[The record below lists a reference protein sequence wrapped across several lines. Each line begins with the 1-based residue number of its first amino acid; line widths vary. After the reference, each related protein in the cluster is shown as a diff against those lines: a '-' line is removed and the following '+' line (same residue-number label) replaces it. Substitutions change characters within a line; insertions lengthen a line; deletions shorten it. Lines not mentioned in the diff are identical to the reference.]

1 MGIDEL
7 HLHRGRRSSSTCAKY
22 ADALRKI
29 SFVRFSSRT
38 SRSTSFTHLA
48 LHLLHALAFR
58 GRQATAEPAIALGL
72 PDPLPERLGRAPQL
86 ARNRLDR
93 GPLGRVLSPMLADQP
108 HRSLSYFGGIP
119 TQS

>member
-7 HLHRGRRSSSTCAKY
+7 HHHRGRRSSSACAKY
-22 ADALRKI
+22 ADALRKNL
-29 SFVRFSSRT
+29 VCALQL
-38 SRSTSFTHLA
+38 THLA
-48 LHLLHALAFR
+48 LQLLHALAFR

-72 PDPLPERLGRAPQL
+72 PDPLPERFGRAPQL

>member
-1 MGIDEL
+1 MRVAPRLIQTL
-7 HLHRGRRSSSTCAKY
+7 YNKRGTAEQWIKEG
-22 ADALRKI
+22 K
-29 SFVRFSSRT
+29 
-38 SRSTSFTHLA
+38 
-48 LHLLHALAFR
+48 
-58 GRQATAEPAIALGL
+58 QATAEPAIALGL
-72 PDPLPERLGRAPQL
+72 PDPLPERFGRAPQL

>member
-1 MGIDEL
+1 MQID
-7 HLHRGRRSSSTCAKY
+7 C
-22 ADALRKI
+22 LRKI
-29 SFVRFSSRT
+29 RRRLAQDLVCALQL
-38 SRSTSFTHLA
+38 THLA
-48 LHLLHALAFR
+48 LQLLHALAFR

-72 PDPLPERLGRAPQL
+72 PDPLPERFGRAPQL